1 MPELLTKPPTTGER
15 LMMLK
20 KTMKINGVDVSKI
33 VNRNERRVAELVPQI
48 IEEYYEDYIFED
60 LDIQDIYALTL
71 NLLPAAYAQA
81 GSIVLSDRISDYEL
95 RSQIRNAVERVL
107 DNPTRASD

>member
-1 MPELLTKPPTTGER
+1 
-15 LMMLK
+15 MLK
-20 KTMKINGVDVSKI
+20 KTLKIRGVDVSKI
-33 VNRNERRVAELVPQI
+33 ANRNENRVATLIPEI

-81 GSIVLSDRISDYEL
+81 GSIVLSDRISDYEI
-95 RSQIRNAVERVL
+95 RSRIRDAVERVL
-107 DNPTRASD
+107 DNPTRAND

>member
-1 MPELLTKPPTTGER
+1 
-15 LMMLK
+15 MMLK

-48 IEEYYEDYIFED
+48 LDEYYGDYIFED

-71 NLLPAAYAQA
+71 NLLPAAYAQG

-107 DNPTRASD
+107 DNPTRASE